1 MTLKS
6 REKIL
11 IVFVSIA
18 IAIWGFDRF
27 YYTPQRR
34 KILQLKEE
42 IKAAD
47 QKMEQFLLLTKGV
60 ETVEAEVTR
69 LEKELK
75 GLTERTLKGEEFRAF
90 LRHLAKE
97 SNSLQMKIIS
107 LTPQEEKIPPPEEK
121 KEASASKSS
130 KYRKVFVQMV
140 LHSTY
145 FKLGTYL
152 KGIEELPFL
161 INIDNLQIEKIEE
174 VQPPL
179 KVTMGLSMYITS
191 ESGGVKEPKGP
202 VNPVRNSSGG

>member
-1 MTLKS
+1 MKLKS

-27 YYTPQRR
+27 YYTPQSR
-34 KILQLKEE
+34 KILKFKEE

-75 GLTERTLKGEEFRAF
+75 GLSERTLKGEEFRAF

-97 SNSLQMKIIS
+97 SNALPMKMIS
-107 LTPQEEKIPPPEEK
+107 LTPLEEKLSLPVGIDSYREGK
-121 KEASASKSS
+121 KESTFQ
-130 KYRKVFVQMV
+130 YRKVTIQMV
-140 LHSTY
+140 LHSNY
-145 FKLGTYL
+145 PKLGTYL
-152 KGIEELPFL
+152 KDIEKLPFL
-161 INIDNLQIEKIEE
+161 VNVDSLQIERNEE
-174 VQPPL
+174 ILPLL
-179 KVTMGLSMYITS
+179 KVTMGLSMHIITL
-191 ESGGVKEPKGP
+191 
-202 VNPVRNSSGG
+202 